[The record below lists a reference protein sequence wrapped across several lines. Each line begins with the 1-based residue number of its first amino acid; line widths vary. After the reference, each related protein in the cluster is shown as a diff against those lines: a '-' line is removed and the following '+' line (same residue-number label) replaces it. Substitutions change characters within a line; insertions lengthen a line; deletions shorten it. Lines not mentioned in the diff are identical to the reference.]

1 VVKKWLPG
9 MEVFQPSQAV
19 LLEKKEG
26 KVSKCLSRQLV
37 VCLHQNVLCV
47 VRNAQQAQW
56 ASAGTM
62 GHVRHFTLLLLLLL
76 INFLY
81 FVFRIYYYIFVL

>member
-1 VVKKWLPG
+1 MVAWDGGISAITGSVIGK
-9 MEVFQPSQAV
+9 
-19 LLEKKEG
+19 KKEG